1 MPPHVRQKGGI
12 RRVTLDQQSG
22 QTGPSSGCSRTRAHD
37 AHAGARTTA
46 TSALTVAK
54 SASRVRLVGKLVPL
68 GVAPEPLESVK
79 RPALTAED
87 VHDEVEVV
95 EQNPFRTVHTFR

>member
-1 MPPHVRQKGGI
+1 MPPHVRQNGGI
-12 RRVTLDQQSG
+12 RRVRLDQQCG
-22 QTGPSSGCSRTRAHD
+22 QTGPSSGCSSTRAHD

-46 TSALTVAK
+46 SSASAAPR
-54 SASRVRLVGKLVPL
+54 SASRVRLGGKLVPL
-68 GVAPEPLESVK
+68 GLSPEPLESVK

-95 EQNPFRTVHTFR
+95 QQNPFRTVHAFR